1 MELRLTNVLRTG
13 KSLEEKKAGAARL
26 SKLATVAQ
34 HGRTEK
40 GPEFHH

>member
-13 KSLEEKKAGAARL
+13 KSLEEKKAGAVRL
-26 SKLATVAQ
+26 SKLATVTRF
-34 HGRTEK
+34 GGTEK